1 MFVIFLLLGMLPSFY
16 FNDNSDALEDSI
28 PFVLGMNIV
37 TNRQTREQNIFSV
50 HLLVKEQQFN

>member
-1 MFVIFLLLGMLPSFY
+1 MLVIFLLLGMLPSFY

-28 PFVLGMNIV
+28 VLGMNIV

-50 HLLVKEQQFN
+50 HLLVKEQQFY